1 MTAALGT
8 WPEHMICGAGLVQ
21 RCKGRYELL
30 RHGASL
36 VGRAPRLTFD
46 QADQPQEYERNMR
59 NRAAV
64 LDTLTCSL
72 AALLNLSVL
81 KANQVIE
88 FDG

>member
-1 MTAALGT
+1 MCA
-8 WPEHMICGAGLVQ
+8 AGLVQ

-30 RHGASL
+30 RHGAYL

-46 QADQPQEYERNMR
+46 QGDQPQEYERNMR
-59 NRAAV
+59 NRPAV

-81 KANQVIE
+81 KANQVIGSPH
-88 FDG
+88 FGVVSATPGQAV